1 MTQPN
6 INLRITEVTVCALPE
21 DHPEHDAYAL
31 RVQWRGGETHAV
43 TRRCRCLGT
52 DGAWDFEPSPSSRDD
67 EWIAAHRFGYD
78 EALRLAVEAAPHVK
92 VNGHSVADALADAAE
107 VTR

>member
-1 MTQPN
+1 MTQPSDN
-6 INLRITEVTVCALPE
+6 MRITEVTVCALPE
-21 DHPEHDAYAL
+21 DHIEHDAYAL

-43 TRRCRCLGT
+43 TRMRRCLGT
-52 DGAWDFEPSPSSRDD
+52 DGEWDFEPSPSNRDD
-67 EWIAAHRFGYD
+67 DWIATHRFGYD

-92 VNGHSVADALADAAE
+92 VSGHSVADALAAAPE